1 MYRKMLNELKGQKL
15 PGGFVITKPLNFMI
29 SAVIA
34 ASLVFAAMMYLIV
47 AIATSN
53 PDGTP
58 EGYKRIYDPE
68 LVGCYVLVYKY
79 GDGTPVFELTTPR
92 GVEKVVGT
100 DNLQHS
106 LDVYRSSGIYG
117 LPHVEVIDPS
127 EEVESK

>member
-1 MYRKMLNELKGQKL
+1 MKRKMLAELKGTKL
-15 PGGFVITKPLNFMI
+15 PGGFVITKPLNFVI
-29 SAVIA
+29 SVAIA
-34 ASLVFAAMMYLIV
+34 AAIAFAAIMYLIV

-58 EGYKRIYDPE
+58 EGYKRIYNPE

-100 DNLQHS
+100 ENLQHS

-117 LPHVEVIDPS
+117 LPHIEVIDPS
-127 EEVESK
+127 EKVESK

>member
-1 MYRKMLNELKGQKL
+1 MYRKMLNELKGTAL
-15 PGGFVITKPLNFMI
+15 PGGFIITKPLNFVI
-29 SAVIA
+29 SCAIA
-34 ASLVFAAMMYLIV
+34 AVAVFAAVMYLIV

-100 DNLQHS
+100 ENLQHS
-106 LDVYRSSGIYG
+106 LDVYRSSGVYG
-117 LPHVEVIDPS
+117 LPHKEVVDPS